1 MCIVLQT
8 YTHRVAIIMRT
19 NIEIDDDLLA
29 AAMAATGLPTKR
41 ATVEE
46 ALRRFVQLHGQVEA
60 LDELAGRGWE
70 GDLDEM
76 RQGRHL
82 DRRR

>member
-1 MCIVLQT
+1 
-8 YTHRVAIIMRT
+8 MRT

-46 ALRRFVQLHGQVEA
+46 GLRLVVRLRGQVEA
-60 LDELAGRGWE
+60 LDDIAGLGWD
-70 GDLDEM
+70 GNLDEI
-76 RQGRHL
+76 REGLQL
-82 DRRR
+82 ERRR

>member
-1 MCIVLQT
+1 
-8 YTHRVAIIMRT
+8 MRT

-46 ALRRFVQLHGQVEA
+46 GLRLVVRLRGQVEA
-60 LDELAGRGWE
+60 LDDIAGLGWD
-70 GDLDEM
+70 GNLDEI
-76 RQGRHL
+76 REGPQL
-82 DRRR
+82 ERRR